1 MKTLFAK
8 GSLLATTPLVC
19 GATGEVAAQ
28 QSSALVIQGGTLV
41 DGNGGPPLAN
51 AVIVIQGNRRAR
63 GFINLQGGGPD
74 GKRLSA
80 PEWGAVSN
88 ELRAGAVRLHEQMVA
103 QQGRGRISEVRR
115 TARAAPT
122 TSRTSS

>member
-8 GSLLATTPLVC
+8 GSLLATTLLVC

-88 ELRAGAVRLHEQMVA
+88 EAYVLVPFAF
-103 QQGRGRISEVRR
+103 
-115 TARAAPT
+115 
-122 TSRTSS
+122 TSRWSHNKDVGEFQK